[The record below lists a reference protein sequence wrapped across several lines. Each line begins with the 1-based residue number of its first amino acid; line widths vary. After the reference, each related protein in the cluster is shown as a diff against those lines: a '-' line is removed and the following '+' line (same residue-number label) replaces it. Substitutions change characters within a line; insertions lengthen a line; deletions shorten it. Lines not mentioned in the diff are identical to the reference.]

1 MASSG
6 PALQRGVSGVGRAAI
21 FGTAN
26 EEIARI
32 LAVRAA
38 PQRVPGSARR
48 LRAYCRRRRSRPP
61 VARRSPPRR
70 PQVKSN
76 YYLVL
81 KTTKDSDPAELK
93 LNHRRLS
100 LLCHPDKNPG
110 NAAASDASAA
120 VNNAKDTLSNPLKK
134 RLYDAYVTDV
144 GASGTGTEGMSYPE
158 WEAAAAAHP
167 VKLPKWLEKALGVPV
182 LGQVLGL
189 LILLLIGLPLAI
201 LALCVLLIV
210 LVLMVVMEIVCCP
223 IRCCARAAGR
233 GAPSAADAAADAGYA
248 DVEAPRQAEATRV

>member
-38 PQRVPGSARR
+38 PQRVSGSARR
-48 LRAYCRRRRSRPP
+48 CSAAARRRHRCSRPP
-61 VARRSPPRR
+61 VARRSPPPP

-100 LLCHPDKNPG
+100 LLVHPDKNAG

-144 GASGTGTEGMSYPE
+144 GASGTGTAGMSYPE

-167 VKLPKWLEKALGVPV
+167 VKLPKWLEKALNVPV

-210 LVLMVVMEIVCCP
+210 LVLMVVMEIICCP

-233 GAPSAADAAADAGYA
+233 GAPSAAADAGYA
-248 DVEAPRQAEATRV
+248 DVEAPRQAEATRA